1 MSVRKRAGI
10 TLVAVTV
17 LVGAVGCQGGDEGDK
32 KATGVPELQSR
43 DAVTKVVQAAYK
55 KTAEARTAKVRMTMS
70 MSGSA
75 DVAGTMEMSGVM
87 GWDPTLM
94 DMTMKMPKG
103 MAGSGADADM
113 PEQLRVKWLDDAM
126 YMDLGAKAAKEMD
139 GKRWMKMDLGAMA
152 EASGDKQ
159 LQKQMTRGLE
169 DMNQSPAQ
177 QLALLL
183 DSPNLKHVGS
193 EKVDGVEA
201 EHYKGTLTFQDMVK
215 SNKSLDVLTEKERKE
230 LVDQAEKSGIKGYDT
245 EVWVDEDGF
254 PVKMDVGMT
263 MPQGTVK
270 VTAHYS
276 DYGVKAAVV
285 APPAAETFDFMKMM
299 EELGAAG
306 AGTGAAGSESG
317 AAAPESGI

>member
-1 MSVRKRAGI
+1 MSVWKRAGI
-10 TLVAVTV
+10 PVVTAAV
-17 LVGAVGCQGGDEGDK
+17 LVGAAGCQDGDAGNK
-32 KATGVPELQSR
+32 KATGGPELQSR

-55 KTAEARTAKVRMTMS
+55 KTAEAKTAKVSMTMT

-75 DVAGTMEMSGVM
+75 EAAGTMELSGVM

-94 DMTMKMPKG
+94 DMTMKAPKG
-103 MAGSGADADM
+103 MAGAGADAAM
-113 PEQLRVKWLDDAM
+113 PEQIRMKWLDDAM
-126 YMDLGAKAAKEMD
+126 YMDLGTKAAEEMD

-193 EKVDGVEA
+193 QKVGGVEA
-201 EHYKGTLTFQDMVK
+201 QHYKGTLTFQDMVK

-245 EVWVDEDGF
+245 EVWVDEAGY
-254 PVKMDVGMT
+254 PVKMDLGMT

-270 VTAHYS
+270 ITANYS
-276 DYGVKAAVV
+276 DYGVKATVV
-285 APPAAETFDFMKMM
+285 APPAAETFDFMKLM

-306 AGTGAAGSESG
+306 SAGTGAGAGSPGSG
-317 AAAPESGI
+317 A

>member
-1 MSVRKRAGI
+1 MSMSVRKRAGI
-10 TLVAVTV
+10 AAVAAAV
-17 LVGAVGCQGGDEGDK
+17 LVGVVGCQDTDKGTK
-32 KATGVPELQSR
+32 KATGTPELQSR

-55 KTAEARTAKVRMTMS
+55 KTAEAKTAKVRMTVT

-75 DVAGTMEMSGVM
+75 EAAGTMQMSGVM

-94 DMTMKMPKG
+94 DMTMKMPKE
-103 MAGSGADADM
+103 MAGAEADADM
-113 PEQLRVKWLDDAM
+113 PEQIRMKWLDEAM

-183 DSPNLKHVGS
+183 DSPNLKHVGA

-201 EHYKGTLTFQDMVK
+201 QHYKGTLTFQEMVK

-230 LVDQAEKSGIKGYDT
+230 LVAQAEKSGIKGYDT
-245 EVWVDEDGF
+245 EVWVDGDGF
-254 PVKMDVGMT
+254 PVKMDLGMT
-263 MPQGTVK
+263 MPQGKVK
-270 VTAHYS
+270 ITANYS

-285 APPAAETFDFMKMM
+285 APPAAETFDFMKLM
-299 EELGAAG
+299 EDLGAAG
-306 AGTGAAGSESG
+306 AGAGTGQG
-317 AAAPESGI
+317 ADGAESGI